1 MYTQSQN
8 IKRKILQ
15 HYTTT
20 NGMAYENTSFAET
33 QYFEGIDELNPKQ
46 KTDLDFSFFKLDILS
61 YLALGSMICFYGI
74 LRYTNGKSKL
84 PKSQSFIVPKDCTT
98 KIIAFVPKTP
108 DQFKPNEIP
117 QVFSFEF
124 KNGINPFEIQMPM
137 ILCPTGTFEVNDDVA
152 ININKT
158 KFIGTSE
165 EIEKLIPSNSDRYQL
180 KESFSKI
187 KTIEK
192 PFLLCAFETPQGLYT
207 EIMNSSKVLTAPIDI
222 YNRNVKITDTFFV
235 GSDAKPTILFSYLDV
250 IKFCNKL
257 STIQGLT
264 PYYEI
269 VSATKFHIVKRNLD
283 ANGYRLP
290 TQNEWEY
297 AAKAGTNNRWSGTNQ
312 IKDVIDYANTS
323 EIRAASLCNV
333 GGKPSLGAR
342 FLPNEWGF
350 YLMTGNA
357 AELCDNVWVDY
368 DITPLGKFHED
379 MAKAFIKLLGLTK
392 DEISMF
398 FKASQKNRII
408 QHFFSDVLKLVHRSD
423 INFDSKE
430 AQIDIEYIKDL
441 TKHFKKNK
449 KKIFVKGSEYPCDF
463 LFPYKNRMLYKGGSY
478 KDSADVNPPTDKQTY
493 NSLFTILTEDNKFKM
508 TSEDTPIT
516 FRLARTITKP
526 SDLSIQ
532 DKIKIK

>member
-8 IKRKILQ
+8 VKRKILQ
-15 HYTTT
+15 HYTNTR
-20 NGMAYENTSFAET
+20 GLAYENVSFAET
-33 QYFEGIDELNPKQ
+33 QYFEELDECYPRE
-46 KTDLDFSFFKLDILS
+46 KTDLDFSLFKLDLLS
-61 YLALGSMICFYGI
+61 YLDLGSFICYYGI
-74 LRYTNGKSKL
+74 LRYTNGKAKL
-84 PKSQSFIVPKDCTT
+84 PKSQSFVIPNDCKT
-98 KIIAFVPKTP
+98 KIIAFVPKIP
-108 DQFKPNEIP
+108 DHFKPNEIP
-117 QVFSFEF
+117 QVFVFEF
-124 KNGINPFEIQMPM
+124 KNGIDPFEIEMPM
-137 ILCPTGTFEVNDDVA
+137 ILCPTGTFEVNDDVS
-152 ININKT
+152 IGINKT
-158 KFIGTSE
+158 KFIGTPE
-165 EIEKLIPSNSDRYQL
+165 EIEKIIPLDRYKL
-180 KESFSKI
+180 IESFSKI

-192 PFLLCAFETPQGLYT
+192 PFLLCAFETPKNLYT
-207 EIMNSSKVLTAPIDI
+207 EIMNSSKALKDPIAI
-222 YNRNVKITDTFFV
+222 HNRNTKIKEF
-235 GSDAKPTILFSYLDV
+235 GGLRPTLLFSYLDV
-250 IKFCNKL
+250 IQFCNQL
-257 STIQGLT
+257 SKIQGFT

-312 IKDVIDYANTS
+312 IKDVVKYANTS
-323 EIRAASLCNV
+323 EDVAKSLCRVDGDKYTV
-333 GGKPSLGAR
+333 GRITGFP

-379 MAKAFIKLLGLTK
+379 IAKVFTKLLGLTK

-398 FKASQKNRII
+398 FKASQKNRIT
-408 QHFFSDVLKLVHRSD
+408 QHFFADVLKLVHRSD

-430 AQIDIEYIKDL
+430 AQINLEYIKDL

-449 KKIFVKGSEYPCDF
+449 KKIFVKGSEYPYDF
-463 LFPYKNRMLYKGGSY
+463 LFPYKNRMLIKGGSY
-478 KDSADVNPPTDKQTY
+478 QDSAEVNALTDKQTY
-493 NSLFTILTEDNKFKM
+493 PSLFTILTEDNKFKM